1 MSPPPS
7 EPSSSG
13 SPSAEAGGSFVLTSS
28 AFTEG
33 GAIPTEYSCDGANV
47 SPPLAWTGVP
57 SGAAAL
63 VLTVDDPDARGFV
76 HWIVLDIPAADG
88 ELPRGVAPTSASPQ
102 QGQNDFGKPG
112 WGGPCPPS
120 GNHHY
125 RFTLTAIAQPVGL
138 AGEPGGDEVGQ
149 ALDRAKVV
157 GKATLTGTYARG

>member
-1 MSPPPS
+1 MTPPPS
-7 EPSSSG
+7 EPSSTA
-13 SPSAEAGGSFVLTSS
+13 SPSAEAEGSFVLTSS
-28 AFTEG
+28 AFAEG

-88 ELPRGVAPTSASPQ
+88 ELLRGVAPTSASPQ
-102 QGQNDFGKPG
+102 QGRNDFGKPG

-125 RFTLTAIAQPVGL
+125 RFTLTAIAQPLGL
-138 AGEPGGDEVGQ
+138 AGEPGGDEVRQ
-149 ALDRAKVV
+149 ALDRARVV